1 MDRKNFDFDVITLLL
16 FLVIALYGWMN
27 VYSVSSQGGV
37 ADIWAPET
45 AHGRQLIWLG
55 MALIAIVITAFLDYR
70 LVINSSYILY
80 GVSIFLLLLTLIIG
94 KEVNGARS
102 WLYIGGQSFQPSE
115 FAKFA
120 TTLALARYISNLQFS
135 MRRSRNILTA
145 LVIILVPA
153 LITILQNDTG
163 SALVFS
169 ALFLVLFREGVSPL
183 FPLFFVSVLGVCLLT
198 LGISSQWIVWGII
211 VGLGALSYL
220 LFFNKKGAVK
230 SAIVHGIAVVVFLGL
245 SFSTKLIVDRL
256 PEHQQDRIM
265 VLFDP
270 WVDPLGSGYN
280 VIQSKIAIGS
290 GGFGGKGFLEGNYTR
305 YKFVPK
311 QETDF
316 IFCTVGEEWGWLGTT
331 LTLIMFFLFLWR
343 VQFISENSKTHFA
356 RIYGYGV
363 FSIFLFHIIV
373 NVGMTI
379 GLVPVIGIP
388 LPLFSYGGSAI
399 ISFTL
404 LTAVLINLYSHRV
417 AILGAK

>member
-1 MDRKNFDFDVITLLL
+1 
-16 FLVIALYGWMN
+16 MN
-27 VYSVSSQGGV
+27 VYSVSSEGGF
-37 ADIWAPET
+37 AELWAPET
-45 AHGRQLIWLG
+45 AHGRQLIWLAT
-55 MALIAIVITAFLDYR
+55 ALLAVIVTAFLDYR

-80 GVSIFLLLLTLIIG
+80 GISIFLLLLTLFIG
-94 KEVNGARS
+94 KEVNGAKS
-102 WLYIGGQSFQPSE
+102 WLYIAGQSFQPSE
-115 FAKFA
+115 FAKFT
-120 TTLALARYISNLQFS
+120 TTLALAKYISDLQFS
-135 MRRSRNILTA
+135 MKRVRNILIA
-145 LVIILVPA
+145 IVIIIAPA
-153 LITILQNDTG
+153 LIIVLQNDTG

-169 ALFLVLFREGVSPL
+169 AFFLVLFREGVSPL
-183 FPLFFVSVLGVCLLT
+183 IPLFFLSVAGVCVLT
-198 LGISSQWIVWGII
+198 LGLNSQWVVSGII
-211 VGLGALSYL
+211 VGLGTLSYL
-220 LFFNKKGAVK
+220 LFFNKKRAIK
-230 SAIVHGIAVVVFLGL
+230 SGLIHGITIVVFLTL

-256 PEHQQDRIM
+256 PAHQQDRIM

-290 GGFGGKGFLEGNYTR
+290 GGLSGKGYLEGNYTR

-331 LTLIMFFLFLWR
+331 LTLVLFFLFLWR

-363 FSIFLFHIIV
+363 FSIFLFHIVV
-373 NVGMTI
+373 NVGMTV

>member
-1 MDRKNFDFDVITLLL
+1 MNRKNFDFDVITLLL

-80 GVSIFLLLLTLIIG
+80 GLSVFLLLLTLIIG

-145 LVIILVPA
+145 LVLILVPA

-183 FPLFFVSVLGVCLLT
+183 FPLFFVSVLSVCLLT
-198 LGISSQWIVWGII
+198 LGITSQWIVLGII
-211 VGLGALSYL
+211 VGFGALSYL
-220 LFFNKKGAVK
+220 LLFNKKRAVK
-230 SAIVHGIAVVVFLGL
+230 SAIVHGIAIVVFLGL

-270 WVDPLGSGYN
+270 WIDPLGSGYN

-331 LTLIMFFLFLWR
+331 LTLLMFFLFLWR

>member
-1 MDRKNFDFDVITLLL
+1 
-16 FLVIALYGWMN
+16 MN
-27 VYSVSSQGGV
+27 VYAVSSQGGE
-37 ADIWAPET
+37 ADLWAPET
-45 AHGRQLIWLG
+45 AHGRQLVWLG

-80 GVSIFLLLLTLIIG
+80 GTSIFLLLLTLVIG
-94 KEVNGARS
+94 KEVNGAKS
-102 WLYIGGQSFQPSE
+102 WLYMGGQSFQPSE

-198 LGISSQWIVWGII
+198 LGITSQWIVWGII
-211 VGLGALSYL
+211 VGFAALSYL
-220 LFFNKKGAVK
+220 IFFNKKRALK

-245 SFSTKLIVDRL
+245 SFSTRLIVNRL